1 MSLPEGTPGN
11 RKVSRVVAFLVM
23 VVVAVLMVVVMVVV
37 MVMVV
42 VAVLLGQLNT
52 EAAEMDGIWGKV
64 NSNLKFKFNSKVR
77 VLIKLKYFDGT
88 GYESLTGSTF

>member
-23 VVVAVLMVVVMVVV
+23 VEVAVLMVV
-37 MVMVV
+37 MVMVE

-52 EAAEMDGIWGKV
+52 EAGG
-64 NSNLKFKFNSKVR
+64 
-77 VLIKLKYFDGT
+77 
-88 GYESLTGSTF
+88 

>member
-23 VVVAVLMVVVMVVV
+23 VEVAVLMVE
-37 MVMVV
+37 

-64 NSNLKFKFNSKVR
+64 MMKLENLT
-77 VLIKLKYFDGT
+77 LKR
-88 GYESLTGSTF
+88 EC

>member
-23 VVVAVLMVVVMVVV
+23 VE
-37 MVMVV
+37 

-64 NSNLKFKFNSKVR
+64 MM
-77 VLIKLKYFDGT
+77 KL
-88 GYESLTGSTF
+88 

>member
-1 MSLPEGTPGN
+1 ML
-11 RKVSRVVAFLVM
+11 
-23 VVVAVLMVVVMVVV
+23 VVVMVVV

-64 NSNLKFKFNSKVR
+64 MMKLENLT
-77 VLIKLKYFDGT
+77 LKR
-88 GYESLTGSTF
+88 EC